1 MGPLVG
7 KTFWAT
13 FAIFLQLYL
22 LIEFF
27 NIKQTLKANSR
38 LRSLLKVYGQNV
50 EKTRFCNLKYEPKEV
65 RLEDIHKRLK
75 LIWQLKQPFEFR
87 QHYTEIWPAKLNNN
101 SKCINWET

>member
-7 KTFWAT
+7 KPFCAT

-38 LRSLLKVYGQNV
+38 LRSFILKVYGQNV
-50 EKTRFCNLKYEPKEV
+50 EKTTVCNLKYEPKEV

-75 LIWQLKQPFEFR
+75 LI
-87 QHYTEIWPAKLNNN
+87 
-101 SKCINWET
+101 